1 MMLRI
6 ADITFSYDSVG
17 TISGITFEAKE
28 GEVVSILGPNG
39 VGKSTLLK
47 CIDDIQRP
55 ATGTVEV
62 DGSFTKDMTRSE
74 ISKVIGYVPQESYRS
89 GSTVFESVL
98 IGRKPH
104 ISSDVTDSDV
114 RMVSRIIDAMGLSQ
128 ISQRRVDEISGG
140 EYQMVQ
146 IARALAQRPKV
157 LLLDEPTSSLD
168 LRNEYEI
175 MHLIS
180 HIVRENSMTA
190 VMTNHDLNVA
200 LRFSDRFILMKEG
213 RIFAA
218 GGEEV
223 ITPEIIRSVYGIDV
237 SVGMVDGHKVVVPK
251 ELHHELSDK
260 VLDFLSRRKR
270 NPKQKEFFNDRADDW
285 DSMSIHDPVK
295 VEYITDLLQVK
306 GDDSILD
313 VGTGTGV
320 MIPHYLDRLV
330 DGHVTAVDFSENM
343 IAIARSKYPE
353 SERLDYKVMD
363 IYDLDDVDRFDKVVC
378 YSCFPHF
385 PDPMGA
391 IEVMSRSIKKGGSF
405 CIAHSSSKEHIN
417 HVHETGGSEICT
429 DYLPEMDVMCEIFHV
444 NNLEVTFTRDD
455 DDYYVVIGKKV

>member
-1 MMLRI
+1 MILRI
-6 ADITFSYDSVG
+6 ADISFSYDSEE

-28 GEVVSILGPNG
+28 GELVSILGPNG

-55 ATGTVEV
+55 LTGSIEV
-62 DGSFTKDMTRSE
+62 DGSCTRDMTRSE

-89 GSTVFESVL
+89 GTTVFESVL

-104 ISSDVTDSDV
+104 IASDVSDRDI
-114 RMVSRIIDAMGLSQ
+114 RMVSRIIDIMGLSS
-128 ISQRRVDEISGG
+128 ISQRKVDEISGG

-146 IARALAQRPKV
+146 IARALAQQPKV

-175 MHLIS
+175 LHMVL
-180 HIVRENSMTA
+180 HIIRENSMAA

-200 LRFSDRFILMKEG
+200 LRFSDRFILMKDG

-218 GGEEV
+218 GGIEI
-223 ITPEIIRSVYGIDV
+223 ITPENIRSVYGIDV
-237 SVGMVDGHKVVVPK
+237 SVGEIDGHKVVVPK
-251 ELHHELSDK
+251 EMHHEMSQK
-260 VLDFLSRRKR
+260 VLDFLSKRKR

-285 DSMSIHDPVK
+285 DGMSIHDMSK
-295 VEYITDLLQVK
+295 VEYIMDVLGIK
-306 GDDSILD
+306 DGDSILD

-320 MIPHYLDRLV
+320 MVPHYLDRMS

-343 IAIARSKYPE
+343 ISVARSKYPE
-353 SERLDYKVMD
+353 SERLSYRVMD
-363 IYDLDDVDRFDKVVC
+363 IYDLKDESVYDKVVC

-385 PDPMGA
+385 PDPIKA
-391 IEVMSRSIKKGGSF
+391 VEVLSRSLKKGGIF

-417 HVHETGGSEICT
+417 HVHETGGAEICT
-429 DYLPEMDVMCEIFHV
+429 DYLPELDVMCEIYHMCGLDV
-444 NNLEVTFTRDD
+444 VFTRDD
-455 DDYYVVIGKKV
+455 DDYYIVIGRKY